1 MSNPIAFPSVAASSA
16 RADTANR
23 LPLSRKMQM
32 LGAAGAAS
40 FERIL
45 GLARDLIGAPH
56 AGILFDEAGQSW
68 FQFVGESVG
77 TQVNREGSFEAH
89 TRAAD
94 DIFFVAD
101 ARLDPRFKDHPRV
114 VGEPYIRAYV
124 GAPLIDETGERIGAL
139 AVLAMTP
146 LREPEDFQRRM
157 LKHLAGDVMTE
168 LRLGAEKYLSAISGA
183 TKNAILRG
191 TGEAIITVDRDRGI
205 LFFTNAF
212 DGPLPRDDNPTGQ
225 DLDALLRVDPGTRLH
240 DALERGMN
248 GETVA
253 DFDEFHA
260 GLGRM
265 INFRV
270 FPVAGIGAAL
280 TCREASRAYRAEA
293 ALRASEARLRR
304 SEEHLER
311 AQALAEV
318 GSGEFDFTTGA
329 GYWSPQVYRIFG
341 LAPGAVP
348 ATNEVFHDIVH
359 PDDRARLDENRLRQ
373 ERGEIV
379 PRCEY
384 RIVRPDGEVRRIL
397 RMGDVTFDAAGRP
410 ARYLITIQDVTEL
423 REAERQRDEFQR
435 QMLHTQRLEALGT
448 LAGGIAH
455 DLNNTL
461 VPVLA
466 LAKLMLKDRPEGEER
481 RNLEVIQRAGEQA
494 RDLVRRVLAFA
505 RKGPI
510 ERKPVDLRAVVDDAL
525 KMLRVSVPPRIAIE
539 ERLGAVAPV
548 LADAGQIHQ
557 VVVNLVT
564 NAAQAIGERDGT
576 ISISLGTRP
585 GDPGSIRLA
594 VADDG
599 PGMSD
604 AVQARVF
611 EPFFSTK
618 GIGAGSGLGLSIV
631 HGIVTGHGGSV
642 AVDSRPGRGA
652 RFTVDLPAAT
662 TPSAMTSAAASAAA

>member
-1 MSNPIAFPSVAASSA
+1 
-16 RADTANR
+16 
-23 LPLSRKMQM
+23 
-32 LGAAGAAS
+32 
-40 FERIL
+40 
-45 GLARDLIGAPH
+45 
-56 AGILFDEAGQSW
+56 
-68 FQFVGESVG
+68 
-77 TQVNREGSFEAH
+77 
-89 TRAAD
+89 
-94 DIFFVAD
+94 
-101 ARLDPRFKDHPRV
+101 
-114 VGEPYIRAYV
+114 
-124 GAPLIDETGERIGAL
+124 
-139 AVLAMTP
+139 
-146 LREPEDFQRRM
+146 
-157 LKHLAGDVMTE
+157 
-168 LRLGAEKYLSAISGA
+168 
-183 TKNAILRG
+183 
-191 TGEAIITVDRDRGI
+191 
-205 LFFTNAF
+205 
-212 DGPLPRDDNPTGQ
+212 
-225 DLDALLRVDPGTRLH
+225 
-240 DALERGMN
+240 
-248 GETVA
+248 
-253 DFDEFHA
+253 
-260 GLGRM
+260 
-265 INFRV
+265 
-270 FPVAGIGAAL
+270 
-280 TCREASRAYRAEA
+280 
-293 ALRASEARLRR
+293 
-304 SEEHLER
+304 
-311 AQALAEV
+311 
-318 GSGEFDFTTGA
+318 
-329 GYWSPQVYRIFG
+329 
-341 LAPGAVP
+341 
-348 ATNEVFHDIVH
+348 
-359 PDDRARLDENRLRQ
+359 
-373 ERGEIV
+373 
-379 PRCEY
+379 
-384 RIVRPDGEVRRIL
+384 
-397 RMGDVTFDAAGRP
+397 MGDVTFDAAGRP

>member
-1 MSNPIAFPSVAASSA
+1 
-16 RADTANR
+16 
-23 LPLSRKMQM
+23 M
-32 LGAAGAAS
+32 LGAEGEES

-45 GLARDLIGAPH
+45 VLARDLMGAPH

-68 FQFVGESVG
+68 FKFPGERIG
-77 TQVNREGSFEAH
+77 RQQQRENSFEAH
-89 TRAAD
+89 TRKGQD
-94 DIFFVAD
+94 VFHVSD
-101 ARLDPRFKDHPRV
+101 ATLDPRFADHPRV
-114 VGEPYIRAYV
+114 VGDPFLKGYV
-124 GAPLIDETGERIGAL
+124 GVPLLDQKGERVGAL
-139 AVLAMTP
+139 GVMAPFPLPEPNKVQCAM
-146 LREPEDFQRRM
+146 LR
-157 LKHLAGDVMTE
+157 HLAGDVMTE
-168 LRLGAEKYLSAISGA
+168 LRLGAEKYFGAIGGA
-183 TKNAILRG
+183 THEAILKG
-191 TGEAIITVDRDRGI
+191 TGEAVVTVDRERRI
-205 LFFTNAF
+205 LFFTNGF
-212 DGPLPRDDNPTGQ
+212 DGPLPRDSDPSGEPLQ
-225 DLDALLRVDPGTRLH
+225 SVLPVQPGTRLQETLR
-240 DALERGMN
+240 AAIERGAD
-248 GETVA
+248 A

-270 FPVAGIGAAL
+270 FPLGDGGAVI

-318 GSGEFDFTTGA
+318 GSGEYDFTTGT
-329 GYWSPQVYRIFG
+329 GYWSPEVYRIFG
-341 LAPGAVP
+341 LDPGTA
-348 ATNEVFHDIVH
+348 ATNETFNAIVH
-359 PDDRARLDENRLRQ
+359 PDDRERLNQNRLRQ

-384 RIVRPDGEVRRIL
+384 RVVRPDGEVRSIL
-397 RMGDVTFDAAGRP
+397 RMGDIAFDVEGRP

-466 LAKLMLKDRPEGEER
+466 LAKLMLKDRPEGEDR
-481 RNLEVIQRAGEQA
+481 RNLEVIHRAGEQA

-510 ERKPVDLRAVVDDAL
+510 ERRRVDLRDVVDDAL
-525 KMLRVSVPPRIAIE
+525 KMLRVTIPARIRIE
-539 ERLGAVAPV
+539 ERLTPAAAM
-548 LADAGQIHQ
+548 ADPGQIHQ
-557 VVVNLVT
+557 VIVNLVT
-564 NAAQAIGERDGT
+564 NAAQAIGDQNGT
-576 ISISLGTRP
+576 ILISLGARP
-585 GDPGSIRLA
+585 GQPGTLRLV
-594 VADDG
+594 VADTG

-604 AVQARVF
+604 GLQTQIF

-618 GIGAGSGLGLSIV
+618 AVGAGSGLGLSIV
-631 HGIVTGHGGSV
+631 HGIVTGHGGTI
-642 AVDSRPGRGA
+642 AVESAPGKGA

-662 TPSAMTSAAASAAA
+662 AAVLQETEAASEAA